1 MCCSLL
7 LSIFVRSGGLLL
19 ALLLVACGPATRDP
33 LRVAT
38 LPWPGYETLHLAQS
52 LEYINE
58 SDIRLIELV
67 NTSQV
72 ASALRNGTVAAATIT
87 LDSALTLMQEGV
99 DLSVVLVMDYSFGAD
114 AVIARPGIT
123 ALEHI
128 RSKRI
133 AVENATVGG
142 VMLDAL
148 LTEAALTVPE
158 IELVSMTVN
167 EHLAAYRRGEVD
179 VVVTYEPVSTLL
191 LQEGGTRLYDSR
203 AISGRILDVL
213 VVRKELVSRY
223 RPELQ
228 ALLTAHFRALNYLE
242 QSPGDAHALIA
253 PYLGVSAEQV
263 AAMMAVIR
271 VPSLGDNH
279 RLLNG
284 SRPELVRVAGELADF
299 MVQRQLLRSVP
310 VVDHLVQPDFLPPS
324 NLFTSQPARQ
334 VQP

>member
-123 ALEHI
+123 
-128 RSKRI
+128 
-133 AVENATVGG
+133 N
-142 VMLDAL
+142 
-148 LTEAALTVPE
+148 
-158 IELVSMTVN
+158 VSPWKM
-167 EHLAAYRRGEVD
+167 
-179 VVVTYEPVSTLL
+179 
-191 LQEGGTRLYDSR
+191 
-203 AISGRILDVL
+203 
-213 VVRKELVSRY
+213 
-223 RPELQ
+223 
-228 ALLTAHFRALNYLE
+228 
-242 QSPGDAHALIA
+242 
-253 PYLGVSAEQV
+253 
-263 AAMMAVIR
+263 
-271 VPSLGDNH
+271 
-279 RLLNG
+279 
-284 SRPELVRVAGELADF
+284 
-299 MVQRQLLRSVP
+299 
-310 VVDHLVQPDFLPPS
+310 PP
-324 NLFTSQPARQ
+324 
-334 VQP
+334 